1 MRVLLLETSPGVAT
15 EVSAELEAAG
25 HAVERCHDAGDDA
38 FACNGLLEGH
48 NCPLEE
54 GIDVAVAL
62 TDGATA
68 DGVRCTLRRHVPL
81 VIGDDEDVPFA
92 EFATARAGGSLL
104 DALDAAVATPLA
116 RHGAAAL
123 RSERSV
129 LEMHGYDSTA
139 ATATVVRNGTTD
151 LLVHLD
157 PGIVVSKQVAD
168 ILSVRV
174 VGAVRDIDPYARI
187 IDVSVQDADHSP
199 INA

>member
-92 EFATARAGGSLL
+92 EFATARAAGSLL

-123 RSERSV
+123 RSERSIR
-129 LEMHGYDSTA
+129 A
-139 ATATVVRNGTTD
+139 
-151 LLVHLD
+151 
-157 PGIVVSKQVAD
+157 
-168 ILSVRV
+168 
-174 VGAVRDIDPYARI
+174 
-187 IDVSVQDADHSP
+187 
-199 INA
+199 